1 VGMGGFGL
9 SKELHDA
16 RKILADASDPG
27 LLPALRQSPA
37 LGRRTGSCGGTTV
50 RVRGVVSPSSDKS
63 PTWPA

>member
-1 VGMGGFGL
+1 MGMGGFGL

-37 LGRRTGSCGGTTV
+37 LTNAAV
-50 RVRGVVSPSSDKS
+50 AP
-63 PTWPA
+63 WPIQVYAMDP